1 VSRFEIV
8 QPEKCMVLSL
18 ADAVAIFN
26 KWKEDSAEILV
37 VIESPFQQSRRGI
50 LEQGIDW
57 ALGLQGQMSEASID
71 PIKKGKKAG
80 TVMLQAPTGNLSLS
94 IGLCTFV
101 YEEPREAKPVV
112 RAEAEDTTVS
122 ALSVFFPSNEVFVFY
137 ELREPI
143 GKESLPGWSTI

>member
-1 VSRFEIV
+1 
-8 QPEKCMVLSL
+8 MVLSL

-57 ALGLQGQMSEASID
+57 ALGLQGHVSEASID
-71 PIKKGKKAG
+71 ATKKGKKAG
-80 TVMLQAPTGNLSLS
+80 TVVLQAPTGNLSLS

-112 RAEAEDTTVS
+112 RAEAEDES
-122 ALSVFFPSNEVFVFY
+122 CALDCACAVQS
-137 ELREPI
+137 RR
-143 GKESLPGWSTI
+143 PGLKSRQTIMLA

>member
-1 VSRFEIV
+1 MHS
-8 QPEKCMVLSL
+8 
-18 ADAVAIFN
+18 VAWRPSN
-26 KWKEDSAEILV
+26 PYRTAPDPSS
-37 VIESPFQQSRRGI
+37 SPGTTTYAY
-50 LEQGIDW
+50 D
-57 ALGLQGQMSEASID
+57 ALGRKTQETYPDNSVLKTAYCGPNTLVRFSERLASIGMS
-71 PIKKGKKAG
+71 PASSAQIKTSPARVA
-80 TVMLQAPTGNLSLS
+80 TTS

-137 ELREPI
+137 ELREPL

>member
-1 VSRFEIV
+1 
-8 QPEKCMVLSL
+8 MVLSL

-50 LEQGIDW
+50 LEQGVDW

-80 TVMLQAPTGNLSLS
+80 AGAVTSSDRKSIAEYWSLHFCVRRTTGS
-94 IGLCTFV
+94 
-101 YEEPREAKPVV
+101 EASCAS
-112 RAEAEDTTVS
+112 RS
-122 ALSVFFPSNEVFVFY
+122 
-137 ELREPI
+137 
-143 GKESLPGWSTI
+143 

>member
-1 VSRFEIV
+1 
-8 QPEKCMVLSL
+8 MVLSL

-80 TVMLQAPTGNLSLS
+80 IVMLQAPTGNLSLS